1 MTHSG
6 IMLKIS
12 NLTKYFYPSIPIKQL
27 LRLDFSKP
35 QPVKALNNVSFDLQK
50 GSVLGILGLNGAG
63 KTTLLKVISSLVL
76 PDSGSV
82 IVGGLDPEK
91 DDLQI
96 KAMLG
101 LVSSEERSF
110 YWRLTG
116 RQNLELFACLHGLS
130 KNDSQKKIGELF
142 QTFGITYAD
151 KRFDS
156 YSTGMKRKFELM
168 RALLH
173 SPDLLLLDE
182 PTKSLD
188 LRSSMELRGSIKLMR
203 KENKTIVIAT
213 HDIQEAKDL
222 CDTFLILKEGTVYG
236 FGTLE
241 ELRRSFSM
249 PGAGIEDIY
258 RNVVTT

>member
-1 MTHSG
+1 
-6 IMLKIS
+6 MLKIS
-12 NLTKYFYPSIPIKQL
+12 NLTKCFYPTIPFAQL
-27 LRLDFSKP
+27 LQFKFGKP
-35 QPVKALNNVSFDLQK
+35 QPVRALNNVSFELQK
-50 GSVLGILGLNGAG
+50 GSVLGVLGLNGAG

-76 PDSGSV
+76 PDSGSILV
-82 IVGGLDPEK
+82 DGFDVEK
-91 DDLQI
+91 NDLNI

-101 LVSSEERSF
+101 LASSEERSF

-130 KNDSQKKIGELF
+130 RNNSQKRIDELF
-142 QTFGITYAD
+142 NTFGITYAD

-173 SPDLLLLDE
+173 SPELLLLDE

-188 LRSSMELRGSIKLMR
+188 LRSTMELRESVKLMI

-222 CDTFLILKEGTVYG
+222 CDTFLILKEGAVYG

-241 ELRRSFSM
+241 ELRKISNM
-249 PGAGIEDIY
+249 PGADIEDIY
-258 RNVVTT
+258 RNVIAP